1 MNPHGGDM
9 VKFLITC
16 PAGFE
21 NFAIEELKRFGIFA
35 RRTFF
40 KGVLIG
46 ESERNKD
53 EVLKEIREKDTN
65 YICKI
70 YPVMRIRKVLNFE
83 WVKEFIMKKSGM
95 ISGKR
100 FLVICNRRGMHDF
113 RSIDIE
119 REIGIFV
126 TKKIGAKVDYKNPEV
141 LLIIDILQDII
152 LISIVNRDEI
162 VIKKP
167 KVMRKHQERILNR
180 SELKMKEII
189 EKYPFIFDKN
199 KKVLDLGSAPG
210 GWVKVLSGIVK
221 EIVAVDP
228 AELHESV
235 KRLKNVKHLRIK
247 AEDLEINDVFDVITN
262 DINKFYDENLELT
275 ENIVKKYLKS
285 GGYCI
290 VTLKMRFPEE
300 EDSLKKY
307 VEEFLNRNGFK
318 LIDLTRL
325 KSNRINEY
333 TLIFQRN

>member
-1 MNPHGGDM
+1 M

-21 NFAIEELKRFGIFA
+21 NYAIEELKCFGINA

-46 ESERNKD
+46 ESDRDKED
-53 EVLKEIREKDTN
+53 VLKEIREKETN

-70 YPVMRIRKVLNFE
+70 YPIMRIRKVLNFE
-83 WVKEFIMKKSGM
+83 WAKEFFIKKSDM
-95 ISGKR
+95 IRNKR

-113 RSIDIE
+113 KSIDIE
-119 REIGIFV
+119 REIGIFIAR
-126 TKKIGAKVDYKNPEV
+126 KLNAKTDYKNPEV
-141 LLIIDILQDII
+141 ILMIDILQDIMI
-152 LISIVNRDEI
+152 LSVLKKEEI
-162 VIKKP
+162 VSKKP
-167 KVMRKHQERILNR
+167 KVMKKYQEKILNR
-180 SELKMKEII
+180 AELKMKEII
-189 EKYPFIFDKN
+189 ERYQFIFDKS

-210 GWVKVLSGIVK
+210 GWVKVLSKYVK

-235 KRLKNVKHLRIK
+235 KSLRNVRYIKSK
-247 AEDLEINDVFDVITN
+247 AEDLKLDETFDIITN

-275 ENIVKKYLKS
+275 EKIVKKYLKK

-300 EDSLKKY
+300 EERLKKK
-307 VEEFLNRNGFK
+307 VEEFISKNNFE

-325 KSNRINEY
+325 KSNRITEY
-333 TLIFQRN
+333 TLIFRY